1 MTDEKG
7 AQRGEQREA
16 EERREAG
23 RQTEAGDEFT
33 QQRPLV
39 EELLALDHTCQQA
52 SSSTRSHSCDYPLTQ
67 NNITSDFKV
76 AMQLTTY
83 IWPFT

>member
-1 MTDEKG
+1 MTDEKV

-39 EELLALDHTCQQA
+39 EELLALDHTCRRRTAAAAQDHTA
-52 SSSTRSHSCDYPLTQ
+52 AIIRLL
-67 NNITSDFKV
+67 
-76 AMQLTTY
+76 LTT
-83 IWPFT
+83 